1 MLILPLLVEHRT
13 DVASRSPRPKPIPK
27 AHRGSIAEA
36 NPTPEVGGDPPTR
49 PRVSS
54 MVAAAGRIQ
63 HGVMSRARRA
73 LPLAAA
79 VVTVLAAAGC
89 DIGDDGPRTT
99 QTRDLAA
106 FTRIDNQDS
115 VDVRLHVGD
124 QQRVQVRAGEKVIDD
139 VRTEVRDGTLHV
151 AFDHDGFLGDDVIV
165 EASVPRLTAIE
176 ASGSGD
182 IEADGIDADAF
193 TVRSDGS
200 ADIRLDGTATRLA
213 LDLDGSG
220 DADASGL
227 AAREA
232 RVAVGGS
239 GDVDVHADRRLDVEV
254 DGSGDVRYHGDPSL
268 TRSVDGS
275 GDLTRAD

>member
-1 MLILPLLVEHRT
+1 
-13 DVASRSPRPKPIPK
+13 
-27 AHRGSIAEA
+27 
-36 NPTPEVGGDPPTR
+36 
-49 PRVSS
+49 
-54 MVAAAGRIQ
+54 
-63 HGVMSRARRA
+63 MSRARRA

-79 VVTVLAAAGC
+79 VVTALAVAGC
-89 DIGDDGPRTT
+89 DLGDDGPRTS
-99 QTRDLAA
+99 QAREMAA

-115 VDVRLHVGD
+115 VDVRLHVGEP
-124 QQRVQVRAGEKVIDD
+124 QRVQVRAGEKVIDD

-176 ASGSGD
+176 TSGSGD
-182 IEADGIDADAF
+182 VEADGIDADAF
-193 TVRSDGS
+193 AVRSDGS
-200 ADIRLDGTATRLA
+200 ADIRLEGSATRLA

-220 DADASGL
+220 DADASDL

-239 GDVDVHADRRLDVEV
+239 GDVDVRVDRRLDVEV

-268 TRSVDGS
+268 TRSVEGS